1 MGGGD
6 PVCRVATAVT
16 SRSLVGR
23 RIRDHFRAPFVFR
36 AGAPTY
42 TRSREPTV
50 HTASGRVV
58 RVVIDARP
66 AMPQA
71 RTGVGS
77 YTWQL
82 IRRLP
87 RADPHATFVAWYLD
101 VRAALR
107 LERRAGVF
115 ADVGAPNLVERRMPF
130 PSRWFDRVAM
140 RLDVPRIEWMVR
152 SDVVFA
158 PNFVPPPTR
167 SRRVVLTV
175 HDLAFKR
182 YPETAPMATR
192 RWLARLESS
201 LRTASQVIVVSEQTR
216 RDLLDSYPGLAARL
230 AERLT
235 VVPLGVDT
243 EDFRPVEV
251 DAVDHVRRRFGV
263 AGPFLLSLG
272 GIEPRKN
279 LPALIRAYAS
289 LPDGLRPALVI
300 AGPVAPW
307 NPEGWNL
314 VRPALEALPA
324 GVRDHV
330 VVTGY
335 VSDEEKVALLAGAEA
350 LVYPSLY
357 EGFGLPVIEAMAC
370 GTPVLTSNL
379 SALPETAGDAA
390 LLVDPH
396 SVEGI
401 AAGIERLLTDSALR
415 ERLRSAGFA
424 RAGTFSWEETA
435 RRTAEV
441 LRRGSG

>member
-1 MGGGD
+1 
-6 PVCRVATAVT
+6 VATVVT
-16 SRSLVGR
+16 SPPLVAR
-23 RIRDHFRAPFVFR
+23 RIRDRFRASFGSR
-36 AGAPTY
+36 REAHTY

-50 HTASGRVV
+50 HIASDRVV

-71 RTGVGS
+71 RTGVGA

-87 RADPHATFVAWYLD
+87 RVDPHTTFVAWYLD
-101 VRAALR
+101 VKAALR

-115 ADVGAPNLVERRMPF
+115 ADVRAPNLVERRMPI
-130 PSRWFDRVAM
+130 PARWFDRVAM
-140 RLDVPRIEWMVR
+140 RFDVPRIEWMVR

-175 HDLAFKR
+175 HDLSFARF
-182 YPETAPMATR
+182 PETAPMATR

-201 LRTASQVIVVSEQTR
+201 LATAAQVIVVSEQTR
-216 RDLLDSYPGLAARL
+216 QDLLETYPGSAARL
-230 AERLT
+230 AERVT

-243 EDFRPVEV
+243 DVFRPAGD
-251 DAVDHVRRRFGV
+251 DAVDRVRRRYGV
-263 AGPFLLSLG
+263 EGPFLLSLG

-279 LPALIRAYAS
+279 LPALVRAYAS
-289 LPDGLRPALVI
+289 LPDDVRPALVI

-314 VRPALEALPA
+314 VRPALEALPPR
-324 GVRDHV
+324 VRERV

-335 VSDEEKVALLAGAEA
+335 VSEEEKVALLDGAEA

-370 GTPVLTSNL
+370 GTPVLTSNV

-390 LLVDPH
+390 LLVDPG
-396 SVEGI
+396 SVEDI
-401 AAGIERLLTDSALR
+401 AAGIQRLLSDPALR
-415 ERLRSAGFA
+415 ERLRNAGVA
-424 RAGTFSWEETA
+424 RAGTFSWDETA
-435 RRTAEV
+435 RLTAEV